1 MTKSAAGTL
10 ILPSLIIALVALQL
24 PHDGRP
30 ISRKAI
36 FFSLEAAVSVLR
48 RSSLG
53 VGCSAYAAAAR
64 TVSRAARRVFM
75 MAGAWPAAA
84 AGSSY
89 LSGDERTHEPAHR
102 LRQ

>member
-1 MTKSAAGTL
+1 MTNSADVTL

-24 PHDGRP
+24 PHEGRP

-36 FFSLEAAVSVLR
+36 FFSLEAGVRVFR

-64 TVSRAARRVFM
+64 TVSRAARSVFM
-75 MAGAWPAAA
+75 IGGIWAAAA
-84 AGSSY
+84 AGSSH
-89 LSGDERTHEPAHR
+89 LSGDERTHEPA
-102 LRQ
+102 